1 MAEIEDTIRET
12 LRGLSEEKTDALKEA
27 PETPTEPAAP
37 SKDAETPE
45 SKPGES
51 EAQTKAGRTANR
63 LRDDKGRLLPGKKE
77 EAEPQGQKGAA
88 PVTSQS
94 DADPARP
101 AGAAELPKESAQD
114 RLPRWRKGVVEK
126 FGALD
131 AEIKA
136 EILKREDDFH
146 KGIEQYREK
155 ASLGAQIEKV
165 AAPYMHLIAAEGGT
179 LDRAVGDLLRTAALF
194 RTGSPQQKQQALV
207 QIAQQFGI
215 QMPGQVGQPQQQPQF
230 EGLTQ
235 EQQQALSQNP
245 WLAQMFSGWQQQFST
260 LQGRLHQFEQQ
271 SQLRER
277 QMNEQNDRAVSSAIE
292 KFEHEHDKDGW
303 MDDWSIAPDGSKT
316 PGPFRNLMSAALESG
331 QAKTL
336 DEAYEMARWAHPEA
350 RKVELARQ
358 QAKAEEERRKA
369 QAVEEAKK
377 AASVNVKTRGTLPA
391 TEPTG
396 SMEDTIR
403 TTYRRVAG

>member
-12 LRGLSEEKTDALKEA
+12 LRGLSQEKTEALNESPAPKEPAEA
-27 PETPTEPAAP
+27 PAVEPKETEAEP
-37 SKDAETPE
+37 
-45 SKPGES
+45 
-51 EAQTKAGRTANR
+51 KASRTANR
-63 LRDDKGRLLPGKKE
+63 LRDEKGRLLPGKKE
-77 EAEPQGQKGAA
+77 EAEPQVAKTSTAAATSASVVSVTDPAA
-88 PVTSQS
+88 P
-94 DADPARP
+94 
-101 AGAAELPKESAQD
+101 AATAESPKEPAQE

-131 AEIKA
+131 AEIRS

-146 KGIEQYREK
+146 KGIEQYRDK
-155 ASLGAQIEKV
+155 AALGAQIEKV

-194 RTGSPQQKQQALV
+194 RTGTPQQKQQALV

-215 QMPGQVGQPQQQPQF
+215 QMPYAQVGQPNQQQPQF
-230 EGLTQ
+230 DGLTQ
-235 EQQQALSQNP
+235 EQQQALHQNP

-260 LQGRLHQFEQQ
+260 LQGRLQQFEQQ
-271 SQLRER
+271 SQLRDR
-277 QMNEQNDRAVSSAIE
+277 QMNEQQDKAVASAIE
-292 KFEHEHDKDGW
+292 KFENEHDKDGW

-336 DEAYEMARWAHPEA
+336 NEAYEMAKWAHPEA

-358 QAKAEEERRKA
+358 QAKADEERRKA

-396 SMEDTIR
+396 PMEDTIR
-403 TTYRRVAG
+403 ATYRRVAGG